1 MSNID
6 MKKPKKVNNKS
17 NKKIIDDIYYMQNKI
32 AEQNALIK
40 RLRLSLDEVENY
52 DDIIKEN
59 EELRHQLDQSKKE
72 IDRLKIDE
80 GMINYI
86 TSLEVNNIIFKN
98 RIEQLETE
106 HTELEQLRSEVL
118 ALREL
123 TRKLEKEL
131 FKHD

>member
-1 MSNID
+1 

-17 NKKIIDDIYYMQNKI
+17 NKKIIDDNYYMQNKI
-32 AEQNALIK
+32 AEQDALIK
-40 RLRLSLDEVENY
+40 RLRLSLAEVENY
-52 DDIIKEN
+52 DNIIKEN
-59 EELRHQLDQSKKE
+59 EELKHQLEQSKKE

-80 GMINYI
+80 GMISYI

-98 RIEQLETE
+98 RIEQLEAE
-106 HTELEQLRSEVL
+106 HSELHQLRSEVL

-123 TRKLEKEL
+123 SRKLEKEL